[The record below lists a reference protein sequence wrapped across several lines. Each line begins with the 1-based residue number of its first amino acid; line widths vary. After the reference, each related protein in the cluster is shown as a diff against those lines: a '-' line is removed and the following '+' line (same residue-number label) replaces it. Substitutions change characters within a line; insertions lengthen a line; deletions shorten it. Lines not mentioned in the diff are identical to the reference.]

1 MLIKNTVL
9 LAFILFCTGCGERH
23 VQTPHQGL
31 RIVAMSPNTA
41 EILYAIGLSNAVV
54 GVSSYTTYPPEAAQ
68 KPSVGGTYDPNWEMI
83 VALQPD
89 LVVGLETQKDIAA
102 QLKQLGIPFLG
113 VAHEHISEIM
123 QSILTIGK
131 ACGAEDEARQL
142 FQTLEEKVEQA
153 SSLSKP
159 VTTGQ
164 AGSPSHTKPRVLVC
178 VGHDESLS
186 RMYIAGKGTFFD
198 ELIELAGGVNAC
210 EEFTVKYPEISQEGL
225 AVMRPDIV
233 IDISPTLGKNAA
245 NDWAPYRAVP
255 MTNSY
260 AFIPGPRFVLLLEDF
275 VAAIRQ
281 NNFEA
286 E

>member
-1 MLIKNTVL
+1 MFRKCTVL
-9 LAFILFCTGCGERH
+9 LAVILFCAGCGERRVSDH
-23 VQTPHQGL
+23 HTGL
-31 RIVAMSPNTA
+31 RIVAIAPNVA
-41 EILYAIGLSNAVV
+41 EILYALGLSNAVV

-89 LVVGLETQKDIAA
+89 LIVGLTTQKDIES

-123 QSILTIGK
+123 ESILTIGK
-131 ACGAEDEARQL
+131 ACGAESEAQQL

-153 SSLSKP
+153 SSLLKP
-159 VTTGQ
+159 VTTGP

-186 RMYIAGKGTFFD
+186 RMYIAAKKTFYD
-198 ELIELAGGVNAC
+198 ELIDRAGGVNAC
-210 EEFTVKYPEISQEGL
+210 TETAQKYPEISPEGL
-225 AVMRPDIV
+225 AVMRPDVI
-233 IDISPTLGKNAA
+233 IDISPNLGKNAA

-275 VAAIRQ
+275 VKAIH
-281 NNFEA
+281 E
-286 E
+286 

>member
-1 MLIKNTVL
+1 MVRKNTALLVVALL
-9 LAFILFCTGCGERH
+9 LAGCGERR

-68 KPSVGGTYDPNWEMI
+68 KPSVGGTYDPNFEMI

-89 LVVGLETQKDIAA
+89 LVVGLETQKDIAV
-102 QLKQLGIPFLG
+102 QLKHLGIPFLG

-131 ACGAEDEARQL
+131 ACGAESEAQQL

-153 SSLSKP
+153 SSLLKP
-159 VTTGQ
+159 VTTGP
-164 AGSPSHTKPRVLVC
+164 AGSRSHTKPRVLVC
-178 VGHDESLS
+178 VGHDERLS

-198 ELIELAGGVNAC
+198 ELIERAGGVNAC
-210 EEFTVKYPEISQEGL
+210 GESIAKYPEISPEGL
-225 AVMRPDIV
+225 AVMRPDVI
-233 IDISPTLGKNAA
+233 IDISPNLGKNSA
-245 NDWAPYRAVP
+245 NDWKPYRAVP

>member
-1 MLIKNTVL
+1 MLKCSTAL
-9 LAFILFCTGCGERH
+9 LAVILSCTGCGEQH
-23 VQTPHQGL
+23 APTLHQGL
-31 RIVAMSPNTA
+31 RIAAISPNTA
-41 EILYAIGLSNAVV
+41 EILYALGLSNAVV

-131 ACGAEDEARQL
+131 ACGAETAAQKL
-142 FQTLEEKVEQA
+142 FQSLEKQLTD
-153 SSLSKP
+153 SSAVRINSGK
-159 VTTGQ
+159 
-164 AGSPSHTKPRVLVC
+164 RVLVC

-198 ELIELAGGVNAC
+198 ELIERAGGVNAC
-210 EEFTVKYPEISQEGL
+210 GESTTKYPEISPEGL
-225 AVMRPDIV
+225 TVMRPDVI
-233 IDISPTLGKNAA
+233 IDISPNLGKNAA

-275 VAAIRQ
+275 ANAIH
-281 NNFEA
+281 E
-286 E
+286 

>member
-1 MLIKNTVL
+1 MISKCIAL
-9 LAFILFCTGCGERH
+9 LAAALLVAGCGERREPNQH
-23 VQTPHQGL
+23 TGL
-31 RIVAMSPNTA
+31 RIVAIAPNIA
-41 EILYAIGLSNAVV
+41 EILYALGLSNAVV

-102 QLKQLGIPFLG
+102 QLKQLGVPFLG

-131 ACGAEDEARQL
+131 ACGAGAEAQQL
-142 FQTLEEKVEQA
+142 FQ
-153 SSLSKP
+153 SLQKQLADISANC
-159 VTTGQ
+159 TNSGT
-164 AGSPSHTKPRVLVC
+164 RVLVC

-198 ELIELAGGVNAC
+198 ELIELAGGITAC
-210 EEFTVKYPEISQEGL
+210 GATAAKYPEISPEGL
-225 AVMRPDIV
+225 TVMQPDVI
-233 IDISPTLGKNAA
+233 IDISPNLGKNAA

-275 VAAIRQ
+275 VKAIH
-281 NNFEA
+281 E
-286 E
+286 